1 MKPSLVDVEK
11 IIPKPKPKP
20 VPVAPPINYSKILFN
35 LISFIIVIAGIYVL
49 YVRKNNKIKNKEKYE
64 KDIVNLQLKL
74 SEYEKFENNFQNK
87 LN

>member
-1 MKPSLVDVEK
+1 MKPSLVEIEK
-11 IIPKPKPKP
+11 ILPKPKP

-35 LISFIIVIAGIYVL
+35 LISFIIVIVGIYVL